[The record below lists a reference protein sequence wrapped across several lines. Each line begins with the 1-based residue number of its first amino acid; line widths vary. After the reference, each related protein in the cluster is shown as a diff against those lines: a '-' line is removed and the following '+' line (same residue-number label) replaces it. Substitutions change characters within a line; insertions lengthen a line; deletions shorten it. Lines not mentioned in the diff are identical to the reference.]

1 MYKILVA
8 DDETKIRE
16 TIKDYF
22 SAKNFT
28 VYLAAN
34 GSEAVKSA
42 KKHQF
47 DLIIL
52 DVMMPVT
59 DGLTACKK
67 IRKISSVP
75 ILFLSALGEEHDFLN
90 GYICFTSFTVLI
102 ILYTYVIRV
111 SFEIFAKK

>member
-34 GSEAVKSA
+34 GSEAVKIGRA
-42 KKHQF
+42 H
-47 DLIIL
+47 
-52 DVMMPVT
+52 V
-59 DGLTACKK
+59 
-67 IRKISSVP
+67 
-75 ILFLSALGEEHDFLN
+75 
-90 GYICFTSFTVLI
+90 
-102 ILYTYVIRV
+102 
-111 SFEIFAKK
+111 